1 MRLRAESDSLSITKL
16 SSDNSR
22 VREDLANKEAG
33 IDRLRKELEAL
44 RGDADF
50 KTLQV
55 SKLTS
60 ELNAKGDL
68 GATL

>member
-22 VREDLANKEAG
+22 VREDLANKESN
-33 IDRLRKELEAL
+33 IDRLRKELESL

>member
-1 MRLRAESDSLSITKL
+1 MKITIMFNVL